1 MEGNRRYVRVRAVML
16 AFLLSY
22 YASDSDAFL
31 DEMYIV
37 IPHIIRVLM
46 QRRDLAEEALR
57 RARFQHH
64 FHQRMYLILSFLCL
78 RCAGGIMFSGCPSVR
93 PDFLVYAITQEV
105 YYRISSNLVQR

>member
-57 RARFQHH
+57 RHYSAQSYMQLGWGRHAGDVFSEART
-64 FHQRMYLILSFLCL
+64 
-78 RCAGGIMFSGCPSVR
+78 SVH
-93 PDFLVYAITQEV
+93 
-105 YYRISSNLVQR
+105 N

>member
-1 MEGNRRYVRVRAVML
+1 MEGNRRYVRVRAVLL

-64 FHQRMYLILSFLCL
+64 ASTIWRARASFVHCIIYYAQSYMQLGWG
-78 RCAGGIMFSGCPSVR
+78 RHAGDVFSEARANVR
-93 PDFLVYAITQEV
+93 T
-105 YYRISSNLVQR
+105 